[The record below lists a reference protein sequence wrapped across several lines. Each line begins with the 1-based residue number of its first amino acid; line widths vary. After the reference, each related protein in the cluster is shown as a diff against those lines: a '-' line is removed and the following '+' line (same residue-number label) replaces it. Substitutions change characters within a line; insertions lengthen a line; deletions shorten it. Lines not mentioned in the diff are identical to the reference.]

1 MKEHDTNPQDQKSEE
16 EKVYLI
22 QSDDSKDDP
31 KSYKQNGGRDK
42 QTRGTKQEVMR
53 NVNKDLEELKH

>member
-42 QTRGTKQEVMR
+42 
-53 NVNKDLEELKH
+53 